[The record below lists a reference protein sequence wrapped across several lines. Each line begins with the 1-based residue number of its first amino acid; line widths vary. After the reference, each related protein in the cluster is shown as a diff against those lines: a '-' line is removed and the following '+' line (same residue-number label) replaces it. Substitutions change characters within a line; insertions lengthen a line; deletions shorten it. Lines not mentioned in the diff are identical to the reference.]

1 MPMLSVSATALGVAL
16 SVLPGVTS
24 SSPEPP
30 QAVRSNAAASTV
42 AAALVD
48 WRSFTGFLSEGA
60 GAASAGDEPRCSWAA
75 WADPRRGVR
84 TDGIEVSNPRYGVS
98 QWADSRTRTNWR
110 TAGLQASALHH
121 HPGRNEDLSDSC
133 LLY

>member
-1 MPMLSVSATALGVAL
+1 MPMLSVSAAALGVAL

-42 AAALVD
+42 AATLVD

-60 GAASAGDEPRCSWAA
+60 GAASAGDEPRCWWAA

-98 QWADSRTRTNWR
+98 QWADSRTHTNRRTV
-110 TAGLQASALHH
+110 GLRASAASGGGPTFAHRH
-121 HPGRNEDLSDSC
+121 TAW
-133 LLY
+133 